1 MGKVRNHRLDN
12 LAEAIAEDRQRM
24 ASARADE
31 QGSIQAALRE
41 MKAKKLGAYKHA
53 GVEFAFVPGEDK
65 LRVRLTKDAEDSSQ
79 AFEASGDGGED
90 EAPEGGDLADDDSG
104 DGDVDEDQG

>member
-79 AFEASGDGGED
+79 AFEASGDD
-90 EAPEGGDLADDDSG
+90 EAPDAG
-104 DGDVDEDQG
+104 DGDAEGAEDQAAGDEAF